1 MYFTT
6 NYHFFWHFLVLN
18 MEGISNFVIILLHCC
33 RFTRRSSCTR
43 RLSGYHTSATLLLWT
58 LQLFSSLESFF
69 STLGM
74 LIFEWLWIRISNFVA
89 ICLRWLFFTL
99 QRHWF
104 SCDFKLKIIALF
116 WSPGCSWYF
125 LLYHWCFLLFAWYFL
140 LYTTSL
146 QWYRYLC
153 D

>member
-1 MYFTT
+1 
-6 NYHFFWHFLVLN
+6 
-18 MEGISNFVIILLHCC
+18 MEGICNFVIMLLHCYS
-33 RFTRRSSCTR
+33 FTRCSRCTR
-43 RLSGYHTSATLLLWT
+43 RLSGYHTSDTLLLWT
-58 LQLFSSLESFF
+58 LQLFSSLEAFF
-69 STLGM
+69 STSRM
-74 LIFEWLWIRISNFVA
+74 LIFYVTLNLHIFEFVA
-89 ICLRWLFFTL
+89 ICLSWLFFTL

-104 SCDFKLKIIALF
+104 LCDFKLNIIALF

-153 D
+153 DLLEY